1 MSATVV
7 DPVPKLVAHG
17 LPALRGWPGPSPQC
31 SVVGFGRSRPCS
43 PGEFVVSRVAAVLF
57 SQDASSSAWGSV
69 DTCPQVDQRARVVA
83 GADLTQPDGA
93 GAVLPVDEP
102 GSRAAVVEVLRWLQS
117 TGADYLLWMLSPRP
131 NVTERGLGRLL
142 DTARETGAALVYSDY
157 LQQEADGAF
166 RLRPLVQYQPGSIRD
181 DFDFGQM
188 VLLDASR
195 LARLIDEVQRSH
207 AGTRFG
213 GWYDLRLRLSEA
225 GPVVHLPE
233 PTYTVAAVQ
242 QAEGEADHFKYV
254 DPRNRDYQIEM
265 EQVATEHLRRIGAFL
280 EPPTAPRATVAE
292 SFPVEA
298 SVVIPVRN
306 RERTVADAVK
316 SALGQA
322 TEFAFNVVVVDNHS
336 TDRTTEILAEIA
348 ENDSRLV
355 HVVPERTD
363 LGIGGCWNEAI
374 DSEHCGRF
382 AVQLD
387 SDDLYAA
394 DNVLQRIVDV
404 FLTTDCAMVV
414 GSYEVV
420 DFQLQPLPPGLIDHR
435 EWTDDNGHNNALRIN
450 GLGAPRAFDTATV
463 RRFGFPNVS
472 YGEDYAVALKICSRH
487 RVGRIYDSLYLCRRW
502 EDNTDHTLPQET
514 INRYAL
520 YKDRIRSIEIAARKN
535 RKR

>member
-1 MSATVV
+1 MS
-7 DPVPKLVAHG
+7 K
-17 LPALRGWPGPSPQC
+17 
-31 SVVGFGRSRPCS
+31 
-43 PGEFVVSRVAAVLF
+43 VAAVLF
-57 SQDASSSAWGSV
+57 SQDPSSAAWLSV
-69 DTCPQVDQRARVVA
+69 AKCPQVDQTARVVA
-83 GADLTQPDGA
+83 GSDAAQPEGPA
-93 GAVLPVDEP
+93 AMLPVDEP
-102 GSRAAVVEVLRWLQS
+102 GSTAAVVEVLRWLQS

-131 NVTERGLGRLL
+131 DVTERGLARLL
-142 DTARETGAALVYSDY
+142 GAAEETEAALVYSDY
-157 LQQEADGAF
+157 LQQQDDGAF
-166 RLRPLVQYQPGSIRD
+166 RLSPLVQHQAGSVRD

-195 LARLIDEVQRSH
+195 LAGLIDELQQSN
-207 AGTRFG
+207 AATKFG

-225 GPVVHLPE
+225 GPVVHMPE
-233 PTYTVAAVQ
+233 PTYSVAAVQ

-280 EPPTAPRATVAE
+280 DPPAAPRATAE
-292 SFPVEA
+292 GSFPVEA

-322 TEFAFNVVVVDNHS
+322 TDFAFNVVVVDNHS

-348 ENDSRLV
+348 ANDSRLV
-355 HVVPERTD
+355 HLVPERTD

-374 DSEHCGRF
+374 YSEHCGRF

-387 SDDLYAA
+387 SDDIYAA

-404 FLTTDCAMVV
+404 FLASDCAMVV

-420 DFQLQPLPPGLIDHR
+420 NFELQQLPPGLIDHR
-435 EWTDDNGHNNALRIN
+435 EWTDENGHNNALRIN
-450 GLGAPRAFDTATV
+450 GLGAPRAFDTATLRGV
-463 RRFGFPNVS
+463 GFPNVS
-472 YGEDYAVALKICSRH
+472 YGEDYAVVLKMCSRH

-514 INRYAL
+514 INRYAV
-520 YKDRIRSIEIAARKN
+520 YKDRLRSIEIASRKN
-535 RKR
+535 RER